1 MKENAEFEKNYNKYY
16 LKVQQIFFEISK
28 ILGVEFE
35 QVLKIKIL
43 KRNDYLLKKGDYCRN
58 YYFIKTGILRN
69 FYIKDGNEVVTNFTF
84 PSDLTTILRSIILD
98 EPSREYIQAIT
109 DCEVYTIP
117 ISEYQKIIKKYPKI
131 EKIDAEITQ
140 LYAILLEERLFSLQF
155 HTAAER
161 YSLLLEREPL
171 IVKYVP
177 LTFIASYLG
186 ITLETLSRI
195 RAKID

>member
-1 MKENAEFEKNYNKYY
+1 MKEKTEIDKNDNKYY
-16 LKVQQIFFEISK
+16 LKVQQIFVELTK
-28 ILGVEFE
+28 ILNDEFQ
-35 QVLKIKIL
+35 QVIKTTTL
-43 KRNDYLLKKGDYCRN
+43 KRNVFLLKEGDYCKN
-58 YYFIKTGILRN
+58 FYFIKTGILRN
-69 FYIKDGNEVVTNFTF
+69 FYIKDGNEVITNFTF
-84 PSDLTTILRSIILD
+84 PSDLTTILRSIILT